1 MADALL
7 IVMILGLLLVIRAQ
21 RRNVR
26 KLRRTIKDAAWSRR
40 GRKRP
45 RRAKD
50 R

>member
-7 IVMILGLLLVIRAQ
+7 IVIILGLLLVIRAQ
-21 RRNVR
+21 YR
-26 KLRRTIKDAAWSRR
+26 KARELRRTIKDAAWSRR

-45 RRAKD
+45 RR